1 MVFAD
6 YLNEEDSLQMDHL
19 AYLQEAYCIVDS
31 LLKIGYQ
38 STSEDTTKI
47 STHANVEYSVKSSI
61 TK

>member
-1 MVFAD
+1 
-6 YLNEEDSLQMDHL
+6 MDHL